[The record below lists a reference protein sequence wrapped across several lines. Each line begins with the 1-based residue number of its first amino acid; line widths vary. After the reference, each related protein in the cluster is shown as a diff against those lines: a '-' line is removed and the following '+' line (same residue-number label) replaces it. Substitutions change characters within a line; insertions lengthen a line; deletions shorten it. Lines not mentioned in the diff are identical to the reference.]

1 MSIWEELKLVHLAS
15 SESFYRGIS
24 YYQNQ
29 TVVNGAYSGSSVYE
43 GEVKG
48 SQGNVYKVS
57 IDINH
62 PRKSTCTCPFAK
74 GRRVVCK
81 HMVALYFF
89 HFPKQA
95 DAVIAEWEAEELA
108 KEEAYNEQEDE
119 YQKERKKEMEKITAY
134 VNSLSIEQVREKL
147 RKALLKE
154 FDREYPDYY
163 DDYYYNY

>member
-1 MSIWEELKLVHLAS
+1 MSIWEELKLVHVAS

-24 YYQNQ
+24 YYQNKA
-29 TVVNGAYSGSSVYE
+29 VVNGAYSGSSVYE

-108 KEEAYNEQEDE
+108 KEEAYNEWEDE
-119 YQKERKKEMEKITAY
+119 YQKERQKEMEKITAY